1 MERVKVAE
9 YAAMFWKG
17 GDLIWDDYLHH
28 RQFAL
33 TAESESILRWFSSW
47 RILSSIGAP
56 GEIQRA
62 IADRLIDEKVLIR
75 EGSAEHYE
83 ETRLLDEWGSWG
95 AGTRYHHFA
104 SRTDETVT
112 YLDPASD
119 HMAFADKAKSEPPP
133 SPVKTFPERPITV
146 TAPEVHDLSRW
157 KRPALVDALFSR
169 RSVRHYSRAAI
180 PLDML
185 GTLVDIAAGPIDV
198 IDNEET
204 GSVVRKTSPSAGARS
219 PIELYAHVNRVH
231 GLQPAVYHYASA
243 RGGLERIR
251 PAARPATL
259 RRAVGDQPWLADAP
273 VLLIYTAVLQ
283 RTRWRFESRRAY
295 RDILLEAGHIS
306 QTVLLT
312 ATAMGL
318 GSVTATALCDSVIEQ
333 ILGVDPISEPLL
345 AVTALGF
352 PAT

>member
-1 MERVKVAE
+1 MDRVKVAE

-47 RILSSIGAP
+47 RDLSSIGEP
-56 GEIQRA
+56 GQLHRS
-62 IADRLIDEKVLIR
+62 IADRLLDEKVLIR

-83 ETRLLDEWGSWG
+83 EIRLLEEWGSWG
-95 AGTRYHHFA
+95 TGTRYHHFA
-104 SRTDETVT
+104 SRTDESVT

-119 HMAFADKAKSEPPP
+119 HMTFADKARSEPPP
-133 SPVKTFPERPITV
+133 APVKTFPHRPITV
-146 TAPEVHDLSRW
+146 TAPNIGDLSHW
-157 KRPALVDALFSR
+157 VRPALVDALFAR
-169 RSVRHYSRAAI
+169 RSVRRFSKSAI
-180 PLDML
+180 PLDLL
-185 GTLVDIAAGPIDV
+185 GTLIDIAAGPIDV

-204 GSVVRKTSPSAGARS
+204 GSFVRKTSPSAGARS
-219 PIELYAHVNRVH
+219 PIELYVHVNRVH
-231 GLQPAVYHYASA
+231 GLTPGVYHYASA

-251 PAARPATL
+251 PPARPATL
-259 RRAVGDQPWLADAP
+259 RRAVGDQSWLAEAP
-273 VLLIYTAVLQ
+273 CLIIYTAVLE

-295 RDILLEAGHIS
+295 RDIMLEAGHIS

-318 GSVTATALCDSVIEQ
+318 GSVVATALCDAVVEQ
-333 ILGVDPISEPLL
+333 ILGVDPISEPML
-345 AVTALGF
+345 AVTALGY
-352 PAT
+352 PG

>member
-33 TAESESILRWFSSW
+33 TAESESILRWFSLW
-47 RILSSIGAP
+47 RELSSIGEP
-56 GEIQRA
+56 GQLHRA
-62 IADRLIDEKVLIR
+62 IADRLLDEKVLIR

-83 ETRLLDEWGSWG
+83 ETRLLNEWGAWG

-104 SRTDETVT
+104 SRTDESVT

-119 HMAFADKAKSEPPP
+119 HVAFADKAKIEPPP
-133 SPVKTFPERPITV
+133 VPVKTFPQRPITV
-146 TAPEVHDLSRW
+146 TVPDIRDLSHW
-157 KRPALVDALFSR
+157 SRPGLVDALFAR
-169 RSVRHYSRAAI
+169 RSVRRYSTAPL
-180 PLDML
+180 PLDIL

-198 IDNEET
+198 IENEET

-219 PIELYAHVNRVH
+219 PLELYAHVNRVH

-251 PAARPATL
+251 PPARPATL
-259 RRAVGDQPWLADAP
+259 RRAVGDQPWLAQAP
-273 VLLIYTAVLQ
+273 VLLIYTAVLE
-283 RTRWRFESRRAY
+283 RSRWRFESRRAY
-295 RDILLEAGHIS
+295 RDILLEAGHVS

-318 GSVTATALCDSVIEQ
+318 GSVTATALCDAVIEQ
-333 ILGVDPISEPLL
+333 ILGVDPISEPVL
-345 AVTALGF
+345 AVTALGY
-352 PAT
+352 PG